1 MLPVVISVIIAALI
15 AIAFA
20 AIVVFG
26 DMPTRFYGSYWA
38 ILAGG
43 LFWGVVAAGLLFKF
57 RPEHKRY
64 AVPVLLTVTLFF
76 MVAAAWL
83 PGYAWGPI
91 ALVAAAL
98 YARWL
103 DPKKAAE

>member
-1 MLPVVISVIIAALI
+1 MLPVVLSVVAAALI
-15 AIAFA
+15 VIAFA

-38 ILAGG
+38 TLAGG
-43 LFWGVVAAGLLFKF
+43 LSWGVVAAALLFKF

-64 AVPVLLTVTLFF
+64 AVPVLLTVALLF
-76 MVAAAWL
+76 MAVAPWL
-83 PGYAWGPI
+83 PGYVWGPI

-103 DPKKAAE
+103 IPKKPAG